1 MKYMRLTNTC
11 QSFSV
16 LTDEDSLLLNWN
28 TSITL
33 TPVKYA
39 SLLKLQLGP
48 IKADEHNRLI
58 SVHTNIIART
68 LHNPL
73 RELACIHVPRRSQ
86 FIESDYVKGMLPNQ
100 SESICFY

>member
-1 MKYMRLTNTC
+1 MKYIRLTNAC
-11 QSFSV
+11 QSFTAIAE
-16 LTDEDSLLLNWN
+16 LDTIHLNWN

-48 IKADEHNRLI
+48 VKADDHNRLVA
-58 SVHTNIIART
+58 VHTNIIART

-73 RELACIHVPRRSQ
+73 REIACIQVPRRSQ
-86 FIESDYVKGMLPNQ
+86 FIESDYVKGMLPKN
-100 SESICFY
+100 SELL